1 MVNMFIVFILLYF
14 VNIYVIMCVCIIV
27 IINININFIFIK
39 YYYIINPPRDIL
51 DLSRAFWRKKKIIK
65 RLLWS
70 GWATINM

>member
-1 MVNMFIVFILLYF
+1 MFVVFILLYF

-27 IINININFIFIK
+27 IININIIFIFIFIK

-65 RLLWS
+65 RLL
-70 GWATINM
+70 